1 MTLRFTVLDE
11 IETESQSSY
20 GDEVAVTSRPRYS
33 RCMSRFRCGVT
44 LAMVLSG
51 PTDSASQVP
60 ATDTPE
66 HLYQGACAACHGS
79 DGRGAPQSSVA
90 FDVPLP
96 DFTDCAFA
104 SREPDADWLA
114 VAHEGGSVRGFDSM
128 MPAFGEALSLDE
140 LQRSLDHV
148 RGFCT
153 DTAWPRGELNLPRPL
168 VTEKAYP
175 EDEAVLT
182 TIVDAEG
189 AGAVTNTLVYEKRFG
204 ARNQIEIAVPLAARA
219 GALGDWSGGVGDIA
233 VGVKRAVLYSLRRG
247 SIFSLNGEVAFPTG
261 DERNGLGKGTAV
273 VEPFVTFGQ
282 LLPADAFLHMQGGV
296 ELPTDTD
303 RAEQEAFWRFAV
315 GKSFAQ
321 SAFGRSWS
329 PMLEVLAA
337 RKLADDKSVQWD
349 LLPQVQVTLNQRQ
362 HVIANVG
369 VRIPVTDRGH
379 RSRQVLVYL
388 LWDWYDGGFF
398 EGW

>member
-1 MTLRFTVLDE
+1 
-11 IETESQSSY
+11 
-20 GDEVAVTSRPRYS
+20 
-33 RCMSRFRCGVT
+33 
-44 LAMVLSG
+44 
-51 PTDSASQVP
+51 
-60 ATDTPE
+60 
-66 HLYQGACAACHGS
+66 
-79 DGRGAPQSSVA
+79 
-90 FDVPLP
+90 
-96 DFTDCAFA
+96 
-104 SREPDADWLA
+104 
-114 VAHEGGSVRGFDSM
+114 M
-128 MPAFGEALSLDE
+128 MPAFGEALSVDE

-153 DTAWPRGELNLPRPL
+153 NDAWPRGELNLPRPL

-204 ARNQIEIAVPLAARA
+204 ARNQIEIAIPLAARA
-219 GALGDWSGGVGDIA
+219 STLGDWSGGVGDIA
-233 VGVKRAVLYSLRRG
+233 VGVKRAVFHSLRHG
-247 SIFSLNGEVAFPTG
+247 SIFSLNGEVVFPTG
-261 DERNGLGKGTAV
+261 DERNGLGQGTTV

-282 LLPADAFLHMQGGV
+282 LLPADAFLHMQGGF

-303 RAEQEAFWRFAV
+303 KAEQEAFWRIAV
-315 GKSFAQ
+315 GKSFTQ

-337 RKLADDKSVQWD
+337 RELADDESVQWD
-349 LLPQVQVTLNQRQ
+349 LLPQVQVTLNRRQ

-369 VRIPVTDRGH
+369 VRIPVTDSGL
-379 RSRQVLVYL
+379 RSTQVLVYL